1 MKLTDSNSGLD
12 KFKRQNG
19 LNISKAPSASSD
31 YLKINQFKKDLK
43 NRKKWLIGELTTTC
57 GEKKAEDIFELFNN
71 AIEKGND
78 ITVSIIDKCE
88 KEGSVLNEIIR
99 RQEYKNVA
107 FLKKTTK

>member
-19 LNISKAPSASSD
+19 FNISKAPSSSSD
-31 YLKINQFKKDLK
+31 YLKITQFKKALK
-43 NRKKWLIGELTTTC
+43 TRKEWLISEMAITY
-57 GEKKAEDIFELFNN
+57 GEKKASDIFERFNDT
-71 AIEKGND
+71 IEKGND

-99 RQEYKNVA
+99 RHEYKNVS